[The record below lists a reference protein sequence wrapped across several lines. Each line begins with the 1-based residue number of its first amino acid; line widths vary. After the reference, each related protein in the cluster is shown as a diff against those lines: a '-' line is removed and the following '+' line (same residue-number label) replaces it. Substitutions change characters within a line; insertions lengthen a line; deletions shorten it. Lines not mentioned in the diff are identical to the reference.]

1 MSYCVYCGKKLEES
15 YNFCPY
21 CGAKKLDLKNCNEE
35 YIKKNINKKHSI
47 VDSVLSMAFGIA
59 SLYCAICVISPFVGL
74 LMFLPLFIIFTIF
87 SKKYKKQHL
96 KKGNPQN
103 RFIYI
108 GEILSN
114 IAIIIGPIFLAL
126 RLPLIL
132 IFIA

>member
-15 YNFCPY
+15 YKFCPY
-21 CGAKKLDLKNCNEE
+21 CGAKKLDFENCNEE
-35 YIKKNINKKHSI
+35 YKKENINKKHSI

-59 SLYCAICVISPFVGL
+59 SLYCAICVICPFVGL

-87 SKKYKKQHL
+87 SKKYKRQHL

-114 IAIIIGPIFLAL
+114 IAIIIGSIFLAL
-126 RLPLIL
+126 RLPIIL